1 MVLRS
6 SQGTNLK
13 IPLETHT
20 HSLEKLSNQAYFLM
34 PLLCSVRI
42 NVQIIY
48 WATILS
54 SSVTSKPMLQVN
66 QLS

>member
-6 SQGTNLK
+6 SQGTNFK
-13 IPLETHT
+13 IPLQTHT
-20 HSLEKLSNQAYFLM
+20 HSLEKLSNEAYFLM

-42 NVQIIY
+42 NVQTIY
-48 WATILS
+48 WATLFS
-54 SSVTSKPMLQVN
+54 SSVTSKPRLKAN

>member
-13 IPLETHT
+13 IPLQTHA
-20 HSLEKLSNQAYFLM
+20 HSLEKLSNYAYFLM

-42 NVQIIY
+42 SVQTIY
-48 WATILS
+48 
-54 SSVTSKPMLQVN
+54 
-66 QLS
+66 